1 MVIPSGLFQYG
12 ARRIEFCRER
22 HASWAVLRKAP
33 HSSSEFVTVPA
44 GRYSFLMS
52 AKTRERILNAA
63 EERLLGGGPGGFVL
77 DAIAADA
84 GVSKGGL
91 LYHFASKEALVAG
104 LCERMLAGF
113 DLALGNSQADD
124 ETESGAFTRA
134 YVASTVTEEGKPA
147 DNSARLMAGILA
159 TLGHDSAHLD
169 EVRRHFSRWHQRL
182 AVDGLDE
189 TTATIVRLAADGL
202 WLSAL
207 LGLPQLEG
215 DLGARTVKALH
226 GLTRS

>member
-1 MVIPSGLFQYG
+1 
-12 ARRIEFCRER
+12 
-22 HASWAVLRKAP
+22 
-33 HSSSEFVTVPA
+33 
-44 GRYSFLMS
+44 MS
-52 AKTRERILNAA
+52 VNTRERILNSA

-104 LCERMLAGF
+104 LCDRMLAGF
-113 DLALGNSQADD
+113 DLALGDSPPDD
-124 ETESGAFTRA
+124 EREIGAFTRA
-134 YVASTVTEEGKPA
+134 YLASTVTNEGEPA

-169 EVRRHFSRWHQRL
+169 EVRRHFSRWHERL
-182 AVDGLDE
+182 AGDGLDE

-207 LGLPQLEG
+207 LGLPRLEG